1 MKAGAASPAGEAQ
14 RTFVSRHTGD
24 RCHWIACKDSGNG
37 GDPRIR
43 KLKSVL
49 RHCFN
54 PYSWDKSNFKRGD
67 STDFTHHS
75 RLDDSWREAEPIKTV
90 ATLSLF
96 RSFVKSGKMTQVV
109 T

>member
-1 MKAGAASPAGEAQ
+1 MIRVLENLHLFSVIALIRIHGTKAISKE
-14 RTFVSRHTGD
+14 
-24 RCHWIACKDSGNG
+24 
-37 GDPRIR
+37 
-43 KLKSVL
+43 
-49 RHCFN
+49 
-54 PYSWDKSNFKRGD
+54 GD

-90 ATLSLF
+90 VCPLSLF

>member
-1 MKAGAASPAGEAQ
+1 MIRVLENLNLFSVIALIRIHGTKAISKE
-14 RTFVSRHTGD
+14 
-24 RCHWIACKDSGNG
+24 
-37 GDPRIR
+37 
-43 KLKSVL
+43 
-49 RHCFN
+49 
-54 PYSWDKSNFKRGD
+54 GD

-75 RLDDSWREAEPIKTV
+75 LLDDSWREAEPIKTV

>member
-1 MKAGAASPAGEAQ
+1 MIRVLENLNLFSVIALIRIHGTKAISKE
-14 RTFVSRHTGD
+14 
-24 RCHWIACKDSGNG
+24 
-37 GDPRIR
+37 
-43 KLKSVL
+43 
-49 RHCFN
+49 
-54 PYSWDKSNFKRGD
+54 GD

-96 RSFVKSGKMTQVV
+96 RSFVKSGKMMRVV